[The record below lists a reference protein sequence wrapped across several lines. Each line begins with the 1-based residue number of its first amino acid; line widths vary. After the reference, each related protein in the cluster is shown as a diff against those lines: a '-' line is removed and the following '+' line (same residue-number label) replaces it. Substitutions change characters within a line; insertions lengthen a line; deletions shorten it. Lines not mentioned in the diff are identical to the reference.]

1 MDILQQR
8 QLERHH
14 ARYPRRK
21 TDQPM
26 LLRAVDFGLLAVLV
40 LTPTILGGRIAAG
53 RLAFVAAAVW
63 TAVAWCLY
71 QYSVAEPRWRRSGAY
86 WLLPAALCIG
96 LLQVVPLP
104 RTLLTLLSPN
114 LAERF
119 PLWFSE
125 QGEALFGTWRTISLT
140 PDATWTALSLIAAF
154 GLVFAVAAQRI
165 ETRADIERFLRAM
178 GFLTAAMAL
187 FALLQYFTSNGKY
200 FWFYEHPF
208 ARTDR
213 TIVGAFTNRNHFAQ
227 FIALGLGPLIWCLQ
241 TALRRRNHARS
252 RSVAAGSTTRGERG
266 ERGEME
272 TVFWGVALAVALF
285 AGLMS
290 LSRGGALAAGAA
302 VSVSLL
308 ISFRGGLIG
317 RRTSLGIA
325 SAAVL
330 LAAALSV
337 WGYPMLAARLDDF
350 ASIDDLNNGGRLE
363 LWQGDSKGIA
373 ASWLAGHG
381 LASHRHV
388 SPTYYANEATAAGS
402 EYTHAESGYVQVPFE
417 GGLAGGILLF
427 AAMGFCVYWCIA
439 PLARCLKDEETLVLA
454 AIAPAFAASFIHA
467 VGDFIWYVPGC
478 TVPLALFAAAACRFH
493 QMTRPEADHPE
504 SACSPSPTVWVAGAA
519 TLAVFGGVALLAQYR
534 QCRAETH
541 WNEYLAVCRRAP
553 NEDLSREEI
562 ADQARLLY
570 EVTKWEP
577 RHAAAHASL
586 AKLHLKFFNNPAAA
600 DAVRMDERHI
610 RETVLASK
618 FADQGAMREWLARA
632 FADRVAHLDA
642 AWYHLRAALK
652 ASPSLGD
659 MYVLAGS
666 LAFLETPAPPPTSAF
681 LDQAVLVRPGDGD
694 VLFAVGQEKMLSGD
708 LEGAIEFYR
717 RAAKTGTAYQK
728 QVFAWLASA
737 LPAEA
742 VIEIVQPDV
751 DGLQTL
757 RYSYAAA
764 QRPDQ
769 FAAIDERIVA
779 AAEEAAARLHG
790 SDAARQWIA
799 AGRAGAALGRKDH
812 AARCY
817 RAAVAADTTDCG
829 ARELLAAVLVDQADY
844 EEAQKHLRWCLQRKP
859 KDARLKTLLEAAVE
873 GSLRKPLKT
882 AGKEETVQ

>member
-1 MDILQQR
+1 MDTLDQR
-8 QLERHH
+8 KLERRHT
-14 ARYPRRK
+14 RYPGRK
-21 TDQPM
+21 TAQPM
-26 LLRAVDFGLLAVLV
+26 VLRAVDLGLLAVLV
-40 LTPTILGGRIAAG
+40 LTPVVLGGRIAAG

-86 WLLPAALCIG
+86 WLLLATLCTG

-104 RTLLTLLSPN
+104 EPLLHLLSPN
-114 LAERF
+114 LAQRL

-125 QGEALFGTWRTISLT
+125 PGEAIFGTWRTISLT

-154 GLVFAVAAQRI
+154 GLVFAVVVQRI
-165 ETRADIERFLRAM
+165 ETGADIERFLRAM
-178 GFLTAAMAL
+178 GFLAAAMAL
-187 FALLQYFTSNGKY
+187 FALVQFFASNGKY

-213 TIVGAFTNRNHFAQ
+213 TIVGTFTNRNHFAQ

-317 RRTSLGIA
+317 RRTALGIA

-381 LASHRHV
+381 LGSHRHV
-388 SPTYYANEATAAGS
+388 SPTYYANEATAAGI

-417 GGLAGGILLF
+417 GGLAGGVLLA
-427 AAMGFCVYWCIA
+427 AAMGFCGYWCAA
-439 PLARCLKDEETLVLA
+439 PLARRLKGEETLVLA
-454 AIAPAFAASFIHA
+454 AIAPAFAASFVHA

-478 TVPLALFAAAACRFH
+478 TVPLAFFAAAACRFH

-504 SACSPSPTVWVAGAA
+504 PARIPSTPVWVAGAA
-519 TLAVFGGVALLAQYR
+519 AVAVFGGVVLLTQYR
-534 QCRAETH
+534 QCRAETR
-541 WNEYLAVCRRAP
+541 WNEYLAVCRRIS

-562 ADQARLLY
+562 AARAKLLY

-586 AKLHLKFFNNPAAA
+586 AKLHLKSFNDPAAA

-618 FADQGAMREWLARA
+618 FADRETMREWLARA
-632 FADRVAHLDA
+632 FEDRVTHLDA
-642 AWYHLRAALK
+642 AWYHLRAALN

-666 LAFLETPAPPPTSAF
+666 LAFLETPTPPPTSAF
-681 LDQAVLVRPGDGD
+681 LGQAVLVRPGDGD
-694 VLFAVGQEKMLSGD
+694 VLFAVGQEEMLSGD

-717 RAAKTGTAYQK
+717 RAAQTGKAYQK
-728 QVFAWLASA
+728 QVFAWLASV

-742 VIEIVQPDV
+742 VIEIVRPDV

-757 RYSYAAA
+757 RRSYAAA

-779 AAEEAAARLHG
+779 AAEEAAVRLSG
-790 SDAARQWIA
+790 SDAAIHWIA
-799 AGRAGAALGRKDH
+799 AGRAAAALGRKDD

-817 RAAVAADTTDCG
+817 RAAVDADATDRV
-829 ARELLAAVLVDQADY
+829 ARESLAAALVDRADY

-859 KDARLKTLLEAAVE
+859 NDTRLKALLEAAVE
-873 GSLRKPLKT
+873 GSLRKPLET
-882 AGKEETVQ
+882 ARKEEAIQ